1 VPYNDPDSIEEADV
15 SDVLQVT
22 QAGHVRT
29 IRLNRPAVKN
39 ALSPELAWGVVGAI
53 EEAGRD
59 DEVWVVAIT
68 GTADAFCA
76 GLDLKGGAP
85 RHPAP
90 AQTAY
95 LDDIDWVGRFL
106 LSCRTQCDKPVV
118 AGINGV
124 AVGAGLSLA
133 MAADIRIIARS
144 ARLMA
149 GYPRIGGSPDGGLTF
164 TLSQAIGYEK
174 AMRFMLENRTVLGEE
189 AVALGMAG
197 EVVDDERLGARLAE
211 YCAMLCER
219 SPITLRLTKRGME
232 RATRSIDLEA
242 QLRFELANIRRAFA
256 SEDGREARQA
266 FLEKRSPVFKGR

>member
-1 VPYNDPDSIEEADV
+1 MSP
-15 SDVLQVT
+15 VLNVT
-22 QAGHVRT
+22 QTGHVRT
-29 IRLNRPAVKN
+29 IRLNRPEVKN
-39 ALSPELAWGVVGAI
+39 ALSPELAWGVVSAF
-53 EEAGRD
+53 EDAASD
-59 DEVWVVAIT
+59 DDVWVIAIT
-68 GTADAFCA
+68 GTGDAFCA
-76 GLDLKGGAP
+76 GLDL
-85 RHPAP
+85 RTTEREHPAP
-90 AQTAY
+90 PQTAY

-106 LSCRTQCDKPVV
+106 LGCRQLCDKPVV

-124 AVGAGLSLA
+124 AVGAGLALA

-164 TLSQAIGYEK
+164 TLSQAIGYEQ

-189 AVALGMAG
+189 AKALGMAG
-197 EVVDDERLGARLAE
+197 EVADDERLDARLAE

-232 RATRSIDLEA
+232 RATRSIDIEA

-256 SEDGREARQA
+256 SEDGREARTA
-266 FLEKRSPVFKGR
+266 FLEKRPPVFKGR

>member
-1 VPYNDPDSIEEADV
+1 MNDM
-15 SDVLQVT
+15 LQVT
-22 QAGHVRT
+22 HEGHVRT
-29 IRLNRPAVKN
+29 IRLSRPEVKN
-39 ALSPELAWGVVGAI
+39 ALSPQLAWDIIAAI
-53 EEAGRD
+53 EQASKD
-59 DEVWVVAIT
+59 DDVWVIAIT
-68 GTADAFCA
+68 GTGDAFCA
-76 GLDLKGGAP
+76 GLDLKGATP
-85 RHPAP
+85 HHPAAP
-90 AQTAY
+90 QTAY
-95 LDDIDWVGRFL
+95 LDDLDWVGNFL
-106 LSCRTQCDKPVV
+106 LACRQRCDKPIV

-133 MAADIRIIARS
+133 MASDIRIIARS

-164 TLSQAIGYEK
+164 TLAQAIGYER

-197 EVVDDERLGARLAE
+197 EVVDDARLSDRLAE

-232 RATRSIDLEA
+232 RATRSIDLES
-242 QLRFELANIRRAFA
+242 QLRLELANIRRAFA

-266 FLEKRSPVFKGR
+266 FLDKRPPVFKGR

>member
-1 VPYNDPDSIEEADV
+1 
-15 SDVLQVT
+15 VLQVT
-22 QAGHVRT
+22 QVGHVRT

-39 ALSPELAWGVVGAI
+39 ALSSELAWGVVSAVDD
-53 EEAGRD
+53 AARD

-68 GTADAFCA
+68 GTGDAFCA
-76 GLDLKGGAP
+76 GLDLRGSEP

-90 AQTAY
+90 PQTAY

-106 LSCRTQCDKPVV
+106 LSCRVHCDKPIV

-133 MAADIRIIARS
+133 MAADVRIVARS

-164 TLSQAIGYEK
+164 SLPQAIGYEQ

-197 EVVDDERLGARLAE
+197 EVVDDDRLGARLAE

-219 SPITLRLTKRGME
+219 SPITLRLTKRGIE
-232 RATRSIDLEA
+232 RATRTIDLEA
-242 QLRFELANIRRAFA
+242 QLRFELANIRRAFT

-266 FLEKRSPVFKGR
+266 FLEKRAPVFKGR

>member
-1 VPYNDPDSIEEADV
+1 MGILN
-15 SDVLQVT
+15 VT

-29 IRLNRPAVKN
+29 IQLQRPEVKN
-39 ALSPELAWGVVGAI
+39 ALNSELAWGVVAAL
-53 EEAGRD
+53 EEAARD

-68 GTADAFCA
+68 GVADAFCA
-76 GLDLKGGAP
+76 GLDLKSAGEN
-85 RHPAP
+85 RHPGSP
-90 AQTAY
+90 QTAY
-95 LDDIDWVGRFL
+95 LDDVQWVGRFL
-106 LSCRTQCDKPVV
+106 LGCRQQCDKPVV

-124 AVGAGLSLA
+124 AVGAGLALA
-133 MAADIRIIARS
+133 MAADIRIVARS

-164 TLSQAIGYEK
+164 SLAQAIGYEQ

-189 AVALGMAG
+189 AVRLGMAG
-197 EVVDDERLGARLAE
+197 EVVDDERLAARLAE

-219 SPITLRLTKRGME
+219 SPITLRLTKRGIE

-242 QLRFELANIRRAFA
+242 QVRLELANITRAFT

-266 FLEKRSPVFKGR
+266 FLEKRAPVFKGK

>member
-1 VPYNDPDSIEEADV
+1 V
-15 SDVLQVT
+15 SDALQVT

-39 ALSPELAWGVVGAI
+39 ALSSELAWGVVTAI
-53 EEAGRD
+53 EDAGRD
-59 DEVWVVAIT
+59 DDVWVVAIT
-68 GTADAFCA
+68 GTGDAFCA
-76 GLDLKGGAP
+76 GLDLKGGGAS
-85 RHPAP
+85 RHPAS

-106 LSCRTQCDKPVV
+106 LSCRSQCDKPVV

-124 AVGAGLSLA
+124 AVGAGLALA
-133 MAADIRIIARS
+133 MAADIRIVARS

-164 TLSQAIGYEK
+164 TLSQAIGYES

-197 EVVDDERLGARLAE
+197 EVVDDERLGTRLAQ
-211 YCAMLCER
+211 YCAALCQH

-266 FLEKRSPVFKGR
+266 FLEKRAPVFKGR